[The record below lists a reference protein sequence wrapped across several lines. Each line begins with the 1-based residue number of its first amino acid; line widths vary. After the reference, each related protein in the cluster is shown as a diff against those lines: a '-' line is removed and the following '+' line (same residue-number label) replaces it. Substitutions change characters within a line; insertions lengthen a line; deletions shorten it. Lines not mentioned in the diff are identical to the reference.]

1 MWNVSLNIGFAYIM
15 MNRPEEQIGDGQKES
30 EEEMKPKWSI
40 QDRIFAMESKIE
52 EDRLSGSLT
61 SSGFAT
67 PRLTKLR

>member
-1 MWNVSLNIGFAYIM
+1 M
-15 MNRPEEQIGDGQKES
+15 MNRPEEQIGGS
-30 EEEMKPKWSI
+30 EREMKPKWSI